1 MAGNIY
7 INEDAANADI
17 AKIRAAITRLEE
29 AQSSIKKLSNS
40 ADNMTSQTGE
50 AIKEKCTTLDS
61 QIRSLTGNLNYTIRL
76 IKGAIQEYQQ
86 KDAEMASAIKSGGG
100 V

>member
-40 ADNMTSQTGE
+40 ADNMTGQTGE

-61 QIRSLTGNLNYTIRL
+61 QIKSLTGMHCSRSIFRNGWSLHVSGDLGSILIRRCFL
-76 IKGAIQEYQQ
+76 IRW
-86 KDAEMASAIKSGGG
+86 
-100 V
+100 

>member
-1 MAGNIY
+1 
-7 INEDAANADI
+7 
-17 AKIRAAITRLEE
+17 
-29 AQSSIKKLSNS
+29 
-40 ADNMTSQTGE
+40 MTGQTGE

-61 QIRSLTGNLNYTIRL
+61 QIKSLTGNLNYTIRL

>member
-17 AKIRAAITRLEE
+17 AKIRAAIARLEE

-40 ADNMTSQTGE
+40 ADNMTGQTGE
-50 AIKEKCTTLDS
+50 AIKEKCATLDS
-61 QIRSLTGNLNYTIRL
+61 QIKSLTGNLNYTIRL

>member
-40 ADNMTSQTGE
+40 ADNMTGQTGE
-50 AIKEKCTTLDS
+50 AIKENGTTLDS
-61 QIRSLTGNLNYTIRL
+61 QIKSLTGNLNYTIRL
-76 IKGAIQEYQQ
+76 IKGAVQEYQQ

>member
-40 ADNMTSQTGE
+40 ADNMAGQTGE

-61 QIRSLTGNLNYTIRL
+61 QIKSLTGNLNYTIRL
-76 IKGAIQEYQQ
+76 IKGAVQEYQQ

>member
-40 ADNMTSQTGE
+40 ADNMTCQTGE

-86 KDAEMASAIKSGGG
+86 KDAEMASAIKSGRG

>member
-40 ADNMTSQTGE
+40 ADNMTGQTGE

-61 QIRSLTGNLNYTIRL
+61 QIKSLTGNLNYTIRL
-76 IKGAIQEYQQ
+76 IKGAIREYQQ